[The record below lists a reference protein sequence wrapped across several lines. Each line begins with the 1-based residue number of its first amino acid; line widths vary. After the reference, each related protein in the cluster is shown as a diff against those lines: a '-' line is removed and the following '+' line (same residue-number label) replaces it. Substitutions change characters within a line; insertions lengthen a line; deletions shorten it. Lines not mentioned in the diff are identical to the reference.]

1 MCHYYVSKYPA
12 MHKNYFFQTVFE
24 QNVISYTKGKNKSDR
39 CVLLLSVFCTPRPST
54 TTWKTLTWKTTI
66 LRKYQY
72 EIPDLNFNANTKL
85 IRDY

>member
-39 CVLLLSVFCTPRPST
+39 YVLLLSVFCTPRPST